1 MAISVIFAGEIQLL
15 GNIKKVLVTGGTG
28 FLGAYIIRELVEK
41 GYAVTALR
49 RKSTLP
55 FFIPATVFEKVEWI
69 EGDLFDMVAIEEA
82 VQGVDAIIHAA
93 AMVSFHK
100 KDRGVLY
107 KTNVEGTANIV
118 NAAIDNNIARL
129 VHVSSVAAIGR
140 TAGGGEVTEGK
151 KWSDSHIN
159 THYAISK
166 YKAEMEVWR
175 GMGEGLNVAI
185 VNPSTIIGYG
195 DWNQSSCAIFK
206 NVYQEFP
213 WYTDGINGF
222 VAVEDVA
229 KATVLLMESDISGER
244 YILNGENIAFRELFN
259 TIADGFNKKKPT
271 RKATALMGAIA
282 WRIES
287 VKAFFSG
294 KKPLLTRET
303 AKVAQSITNFNN
315 SKILA
320 ALPGFYF
327 TPLKESITKA
337 CKNYLNPV
345 QPL

>member
-1 MAISVIFAGEIQLL
+1 MATI
-15 GNIKKVLVTGGTG
+15 NKVLVTGGTG
-28 FLGAYIIRELVEK
+28 FLGAYIISELVQK
-41 GYAVTALR
+41 GYAVRAIR
-49 RKSTLP
+49 RKNSLP
-55 FFIPATVFEKVEWI
+55 FFIPTSILEKVEWV
-69 EGDLFDMVAIEEA
+69 EGDLFDMVALEEA

-93 AMVSFHK
+93 AVVSFHK
-100 KDRGVLY
+100 KDRGLLY

-118 NAAIDNNIARL
+118 NTAIEYNINRL
-129 VHVSSVAAIGR
+129 IHVSSVAAIGR

-244 YILNGENIAFRELFN
+244 FIINGANISFRELFN
-259 TIADGFNKKKPT
+259 TIAEGFNKKKPSK
-271 RKATALMGAIA
+271 KATAFMGAIA
-282 WRIES
+282 WRMEAIKS
-287 VKAFFSG
+287 FFSG

-303 AKVAQSITNFNN
+303 AKVAQSITHFNN

-337 CKNYLNPV
+337 CKKYQDTV